1 MIETT
6 TLNQKGI
13 SRNRICIKGKLEIKM
28 QKSRVTA
35 SQKRNTGGG
44 LYKKRRGFGGI
55 IMAGVG
61 V

>member
-1 MIETT
+1 
-6 TLNQKGI
+6 
-13 SRNRICIKGKLEIKM
+13 M